1 MTFTKFFAQRQYH
14 RLCLPGV
21 AAIGLAFF
29 TICDQVGAQE
39 IRRATLQVT
48 GAEQELSTNI
58 VAHTAGI
65 NLACDAP
72 RTRVNTIIPRLNRQV
87 TRAARALGYYHIQE
101 SIRIERN
108 VEPDAEACWVISID
122 VEPGPRIK
130 VASVS
135 VTVAQNQQYFATVLG
150 SLSMQPGDDLNQANF
165 ERIKGQLNS
174 IAVEQGFFDAQI
186 SESSLALDL
195 ENNTADANLV
205 FDPGSR
211 FRVRSVRLEGHEV
224 LDAGFI
230 NRYLDVQPGDYYS
243 AESILSARNSLNES
257 LYFDRVSVSP
267 LHEEVEG
274 SEIPLSI
281 ELQMRPRTAF
291 SFGGGATTDIGPR
304 VRSRYE
310 NRYLNAS
317 GHQFGVNAS
326 LSTIQQKIDLGY
338 EIPLANPRTQRLAFS
353 LGHLSED
360 VDVYESQTE
369 KLGVDYSFIDQSGWR
384 RNYFVNYQQDRFQLN
399 EQSRDST
406 NLLVP
411 GFRLTRTQADDT
423 LYPTRGWH
431 LYGQLSGAQ
440 ESLLSTTSFLQ
451 LNVTAKTLFEFGPG
465 RLILRGDLGSTLV
478 DDRLGLPVN
487 LQYFAGGDQSIRG
500 YAYQSLGPINEAG
513 DTIGGQHQLVGSL
526 EYDFGI
532 RPNWKL
538 AVFTDMGNAFN
549 DFSDIEFKQS
559 VGIGVRWLSPVGPIR
574 LDLASALDD
583 DNKLRLH
590 LSMGPDL

>member
-1 MTFTKFFAQRQYH
+1 MIITRIIADTR
-14 RLCLPGV
+14 CLLKV
-21 AAIGLAFF
+21 AAIGLVFLA
-29 TICDQVGAQE
+29 ISEQPVAQE
-39 IRRATLQVT
+39 PRRAMLRVS
-48 GAEQELSTNI
+48 GAEQELSANI
-58 VAHTAGI
+58 IAHTAGI

-72 RTRVNTIIPRLNRQV
+72 RTRINTIIPRLSRQI
-87 TRAARALGYYHIQE
+87 TRAARAFGYYHLQE
-101 SIRIERN
+101 SIRIERDL
-108 VEPDAEACWVISID
+108 ETGAGACWVISID
-122 VEPGPRIK
+122 VDPGPRIT

-135 VTVAQNQQYFATVLG
+135 VTVAQNQQYFSAVLDG
-150 SLSMQPGDDLNQANF
+150 LSMQAGDALNQASF

-174 IAVEQGFFDAQI
+174 VAVEQGFFDAQI
-186 SESSLALDL
+186 TESRLALDL
-195 ENNTADANLV
+195 ENNTAEAMV
-205 FDPGSR
+205 AFDPGSR
-211 FRVRSVRLEGHEV
+211 FRIRSVRLEGHEV

-243 AESILSARNSLNES
+243 AESILSVRNSLNES
-257 LYFDRVSVSP
+257 LYFNRVSVSP
-267 LHEEVEG
+267 LHEEVDDT
-274 SEIPLSI
+274 EIPLSI
-281 ELQMRPRTAF
+281 DLQMRPRRAF
-291 SFGGGATTDIGPR
+291 SFGGGATTDTGPR

-310 NRYLNAS
+310 NRYLNAR
-317 GHQFGVNAS
+317 GHQFDVNAS

-360 VDVYESQTE
+360 VDVYESQTD
-369 KLGVDYSFIDQSGWR
+369 KFGVDYSFVDQSGWR

-411 GFRLTRTQADDT
+411 GFRLTRTQANDT
-423 LYPTRGWH
+423 LYPTRGWR

-440 ESLLSTTSFLQ
+440 EDLLSSTSFVQ
-451 LNVTAKTLFEFGPG
+451 LNVSAKTLFEFGPG
-465 RLILRGDLGSTLV
+465 RLILRADLGSTVIDDLV
-478 DDRLGLPVN
+478 ELPVN

-500 YAYQSLGPINEAG
+500 YSYQSLGPINATGE
-513 DTIGGQHQLVGSL
+513 TIGGQHQLVGSV

-559 VGIGVRWLSPVGPIR
+559 VGIGIRWLSPVGPIR